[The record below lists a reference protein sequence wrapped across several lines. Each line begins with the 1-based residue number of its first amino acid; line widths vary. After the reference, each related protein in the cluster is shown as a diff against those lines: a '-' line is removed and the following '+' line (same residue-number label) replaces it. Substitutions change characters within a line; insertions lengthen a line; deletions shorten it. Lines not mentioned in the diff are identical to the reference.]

1 MTSSLHDFFFSSGMI
16 NSTWKN
22 DGEAQWIPVWSKIP
36 QVSAKFTNPNVFFF
50 LCISFLHLSSPESSN
65 LCKVSYTCIKNERA
79 SLNIYTQPYGIT
91 TNCGRQI
98 FCSLLDFS
106 SLFLNGGM
114 WKTNFSVESRPVNPR
129 YNEKSHGRGN
139 VQHICCSDNTCLQ
152 WGLDYI
158 ILYTF
163 SHYNALKYARILLFF
178 NYYLILKTFWSSCWL
193 DLLGW
198 IADDHWCIE
207 MYSFHN
213 HSQCFHWCGWNLCNL
228 SESNKK

>member
-50 LCISFLHLSSPESSN
+50 LFISFLHLSSPESSN

-129 YNEKSHGRGN
+129 YNEKVMEGEMYSTYVVVTTLVYSGG
-139 VQHICCSDNTCLQ
+139 
-152 WGLDYI
+152 WI
-158 ILYTF
+158 ILYSTPLATTMHWSMQEFFF
-163 SHYNALKYARILLFF
+163 S
-178 NYYLILKTFWSSCWL
+178 LI
-193 DLLGW
+193 
-198 IADDHWCIE
+198 II
-207 MYSFHN
+207 
-213 HSQCFHWCGWNLCNL
+213 
-228 SESNKK
+228 